1 MRALIEVSAEK
12 EEYVKNL
19 VSYVNEIKPF
29 HTKLHSVTEN
39 LIAAD
44 LNTVRVLD
52 TVSIED

>member
-1 MRALIEVSAEK
+1 MKPLIDVSEEK

-29 HTKLHSVTEN
+29 HSKLHSVSES

-44 LNTVRVLD
+44 LNEINISYTLL
-52 TVSIED
+52 IED